1 MYALR
6 QIGVNTVVNG
16 FLASQFNKN
25 VVIIHNA
32 FTTYLHHSNI
42 VSGGYEIVIINTNNN
57 NGVNIARLLHYGHG
71 TGTGGWVPGTHY
83 ITTAVSEAYSDSIKT
98 VLESMTK

>member
-16 FLASQFNKN
+16 FLASQFNQN

-42 VSGGYEIVIINTNNN
+42 VLDEYEVQDCYNELHDNRNKEIN
-57 NGVNIARLLHYGHG
+57 Y
-71 TGTGGWVPGTHY
+71 Y
-83 ITTAVSEAYSDSIKT
+83 SE
-98 VLESMTK
+98 